1 MEKGIEKGM
10 EKGIEKG
17 KMQGMELMA
26 ELIQHLN
33 EESLSMEEIASKF
46 QVEIEQVLWVKKL
59 LDK

>member
-1 MEKGIEKGM
+1 M